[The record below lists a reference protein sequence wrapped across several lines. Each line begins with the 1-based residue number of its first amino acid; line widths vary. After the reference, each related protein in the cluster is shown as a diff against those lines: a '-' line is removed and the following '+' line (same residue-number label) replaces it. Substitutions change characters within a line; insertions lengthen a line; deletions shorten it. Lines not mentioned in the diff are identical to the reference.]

1 MAPSSWLTVLHVRR
15 GHESINLSEL
25 NALSARRRDRLPDS
39 LERAVTR
46 GSMPP
51 FDYLLMHPEARLSE
65 AERQQLADG
74 FKASL
79 AER

>member
-1 MAPSSWLTVLHVRR
+1 MASKGVEQLPGGSLLR
-15 GHESINLSEL
+15 
-25 NALSARRRDRLPDS
+25 ARRRDRLPDS
-39 LERAVTR
+39 LERAVTG

-51 FDYLLMHPEARLSE
+51 FDYLLKHPEARLSE
-65 AERQQLADG
+65 DERQQLADG